1 MITEKEGSTSL
12 SKAVS
17 FREIPETLLPSH
29 EPLKWREVR
38 GARISQLDF
47 WNFIFFYGK
56 CMDERYVAS
65 RFAFNTDRIH
75 RWECDM
81 NDDDNR

>member
-29 EPLKWREVR
+29 EPLK
-38 GARISQLDF
+38 
-47 WNFIFFYGK
+47 
-56 CMDERYVAS
+56 
-65 RFAFNTDRIH
+65 
-75 RWECDM
+75 
-81 NDDDNR
+81 